1 MVWNGGQIMSS
12 PFMDVFIFLLL
23 VISIGFGGIS
33 VIGLL
38 LFPDIRS
45 RMYTAMR
52 ASLISVSAISLSV
65 ILYALFEILSGGGPQ
80 YTTLVLHTLVLI
92 IVVTGANMMMFRMIS
107 EHIKTQKACQGQPEQ
122 KKDESH

>member
-1 MVWNGGQIMSS
+1 
-12 PFMDVFIFLLL
+12 MDVIIFLLL
-23 VISIGFGGIS
+23 VISVGFGGIS

-52 ASLISVSAISLSV
+52 ASLISVSAITLSV
-65 ILYALFEILSGGGPQ
+65 ILYALFEIISGGDPQ

-92 IVVTGANMMMFRMIS
+92 IIVMGANVIMFRTITD
-107 EHIKTQKACQGQPEQ
+107 HVKIQKACQEQPEP
-122 KKDESH
+122 KKADSH

>member
-1 MVWNGGQIMSS
+1 MSS

-23 VISIGFGGIS
+23 VISVGFGGIS

-45 RMYTAMR
+45 RMYTATR
-52 ASLISVSAISLSV
+52 ASLISISAITLSV
-65 ILYALFEILSGGGPQ
+65 ILYAFFELLSEGGLQ

-92 IVVTGANMMMFRMIS
+92 IVVTGANVMMFRIIS
-107 EHIKTQKACQGQPEQ
+107 DHVKTKKSIHGQPEQ
-122 KKDESH
+122 KKVDSP